1 MMTMTMTMTISMA
14 MPMAK
19 HLFISKS
26 FLFWWVS
33 RKIGHQWL
41 GSCVFGCPVSLSYVL
56 ISYVPIITWIDLV

>member
-1 MMTMTMTMTISMA
+1 MRAMRKMRMTRMMIRMMIRMIRKRRRIVMMTMTMTISMA

-41 GSCVFGCPVSLSYVL
+41 GS
-56 ISYVPIITWIDLV
+56 